1 MTGSAKSPDPRFG
14 SALGSE
20 YNLRGFR
27 PEDMMYL
34 VDIDA
39 KCGDIPWSYEQWMQ
53 KVHNHTGSV
62 VTFYGTPVGFAMFQ
76 RMGEYVELVK
86 IAVKSQYRRQHLGV
100 LLMSG
105 CFRFAQDMG
114 CHTIFTVM
122 PETYLPR
129 PGEPGEPAVKFF
141 PACGFA
147 AAKGMLRDYY
157 HFDGRS
163 IDGVKFVQTIA
174 RTTPER
180 GDLTN
185 DIST

>member
-1 MTGSAKSPDPRFG
+1 MTGSAKSPAQKF
-14 SALGSE
+14 GSE
-20 YNLRGFR
+20 YNLRGFK

-34 VDIDA
+34 IDIDA
-39 KCGDIPWSYEQWMQ
+39 KCSDIPWTYEQWMQ

-62 VTFYGTPVGFAMFQ
+62 VTFYGTPVGFAMFL

-86 IAVKSQYRRQHLGV
+86 IAIKPQYRRQHLGM

-129 PGEPGEPAVKFF
+129 PGEPAQPALSFL
-141 PACGFA
+141 PACGFK
-147 AAKGMLRDYY
+147 AAKGMVRDC
-157 HFDGRS
+157 FNIDGQS
-163 IDGVKFVQTIA
+163 IDGVKFTQTIE
-174 RTTPER
+174 RTGPER
-180 GDLTN
+180 GDTN
-185 DIST
+185 ESFT